1 MIPRS
6 APGDS
11 LWSLARRQAAGPAV
25 FTTVATIG
33 FAIALLGFTQYTSVA
48 LHIYVVVVGVMFLWL
63 AVGVLSRMYR
73 SSDALELDIALRRK
87 PSEPRRPLQ
96 LEEIEQDVRF
106 AGYTAPDYDRRLRP
120 VLREL
125 AADRLATN
133 HHINAASEAEAARSR
148 LGEPLW
154 QAAFGEQRSVDREA
168 PGPSLATLR
177 SLIEALESL

>member
-1 MIPRS
+1 M
-6 APGDS
+6 
-11 LWSLARRQAAGPAV
+11 
-25 FTTVATIG
+25 FTTLATVGI
-33 FAIALLGFTQYTSVA
+33 AIALVGYAQYTSLA
-48 LHIYVVVVGVMFLWL
+48 LRIYVVAVGVMSLWF

-73 SSDALELDIALRRK
+73 SNDRLEIDVALRRK
-87 PSEPRRPLQ
+87 PTEPRRPLQ

-106 AGYTAPDYDRRLRP
+106 AGYSAPDYDRRLRP

-125 AADRLATN
+125 AAGRLATN
-133 HHINAASEAEAARSR
+133 HHVDAASDADAARSR

-168 PGPSLATLR
+168 PGPSLAMLR